1 MSITTAFKKISES
14 GYVVNSALM
23 WNRVDLDCLLEE
35 VGYDTFERA
44 ALDDLDKDILL
55 NDFFYK
61 VEDHLI
67 EVINE
72 LMIDH
77 FATMKE
83 NKEPLNVSQK
93 EF

>member
-1 MSITTAFKKISES
+1 MNTTTLFRKLSEK
-14 GYVVNSALM
+14 GYVYNSALT
-23 WNRVDLDCLLEE
+23 WNRIDLDCVLEE

-44 ALDDLDKDILL
+44 AIDNLDKDILL

-77 FATMKE
+77 FSNMKE
-83 NKEPLNVSQK
+83 NKEPLNASQK

>member
-1 MSITTAFKKISES
+1 MNTTTLFRKLSEK
-14 GYVVNSALM
+14 GYVYNSALT
-23 WNRVDLDCLLEE
+23 WNRIDLAYALKESGFDP
-35 VGYDTFERA
+35 FEMA

-67 EVINE
+67 EVIND
-72 LMIDH
+72 LMIEH

-83 NKEPLNVSQK
+83 NKEPLNVSQR